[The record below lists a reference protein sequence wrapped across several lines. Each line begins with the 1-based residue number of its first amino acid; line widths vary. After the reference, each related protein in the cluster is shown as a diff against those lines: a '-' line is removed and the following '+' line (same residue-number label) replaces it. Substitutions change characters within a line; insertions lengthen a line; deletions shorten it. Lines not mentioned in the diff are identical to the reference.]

1 MADFSLELDV
11 FASTSKLEAGLKKA
25 EQAVDRTAGEMDK
38 GAKVAEKGF
47 GDLLSA
53 VTKVAGGL
61 FLLEGAFKAGTAAAS
76 AMAGDTEAAANA
88 LRGLPLIGPLVSS
101 VFDFANALEFASAAA
116 RKARIETAGLAVELS
131 RANRELTSSE
141 RFAAIYAEM
150 DALKGLSES
159 QILLNKNKM
168 LYRSL
173 DEKLL
178 IGQRKINEEFDRQ
191 VEAQQEASIN
201 EAVRVQNIARINKER
216 KIALMQEEA
225 LIEKERELLHLQVQR
240 AREKEAEAAA
250 AEAEAKR
257 QEEFKKAEEERLRLI
272 KEREQ
277 FERDLRE
284 SILKKEKEI
293 AEEREK
299 QRQAEL
305 AFVNARLKMEQEIA
319 EARAEAERQAAG
331 ATATFATAGGS
342 FTAAASAQVNEA
354 KLLTKISQQSR
365 DFLAMIMQNTAR
377 MAGGLNLA

>member
-1 MADFSLELDV
+1 MADFLLELDV
-11 FASTSKLEAGLKKA
+11 FANTAKLEAGLKKA
-25 EQAVDRTAGEMDK
+25 EQVVDRTAGEMDK
-38 GAKVAEKGF
+38 GVKVAEKGF

-53 VTKVAGGL
+53 ITKVAGGL

-88 LRGLPLIGPLVSS
+88 LRSLPLIGPLVTS
-101 VFDFANALEFASAAA
+101 VFDFANALEFAGAAA

-131 RANRELTSSE
+131 RANRELTSAE

-191 VEAQQEASIN
+191 VEAQKEASIN
-201 EAVRVQNIARINKER
+201 EAVRVQNIALINRER

-305 AFVNARLKMEQEIA
+305 SFVNARLKMEQEIA
-319 EARAEAERQAAG
+319 EARADAERQAAG

-365 DFLAMIMQNTAR
+365 DFLAMIVQNTAR
-377 MAGGLNLA
+377 MAGGLSLG